1 MDSLMIVLGIVVALH
16 IAVRLVLRAYFPL
29 ETK

>member
-1 MDSLMIVLGIVVALH
+1 MDSVMIVLGIVVAFY
-16 IAVRLVLRAYFPL
+16 IAVRLVLRAYFPP